1 MTLTILLIGLTC
13 LISIPA
19 FSNGEMKYRLLHYPY
34 LETHNGEWYRILTSG
49 FIHAD
54 WVHLF
59 INMFVLYQFGGIVE
73 SIYVDQ
79 LFGPMWGRVLFLVM
93 YLVGIVFA
101 NLPSLGKHKDNQR
114 YSALGASGAVSGV
127 LYAYILFAPWSMLGL
142 FGIIPV
148 PAIVFG
154 VLYLIYSSYA
164 AKHSRDNIGHDAHF
178 YGALFGF
185 FFTLALKPALFSAFL
200 SKVINGL
207 PF

>member
-19 FSNGEMKYRLLHYPY
+19 FRNGEMKYRLLHYPY

-93 YLVGIVFA
+93 YLTPPWALQEPFQVFCMLTFYLRHGRCLDCSVSFLFRLLFLGCCISFILLM
-101 NLPSLGKHKDNQR
+101 LPSTAAITSGTMPTFT
-114 YSALGASGAVSGV
+114 ALCSGFS
-127 LYAYILFAPWSMLGL
+127 LPWL
-142 FGIIPV
+142 
-148 PAIVFG
+148 
-154 VLYLIYSSYA
+154 
-164 AKHSRDNIGHDAHF
+164 
-178 YGALFGF
+178 
-185 FFTLALKPALFSAFL
+185 
-200 SKVINGL
+200 
-207 PF
+207 